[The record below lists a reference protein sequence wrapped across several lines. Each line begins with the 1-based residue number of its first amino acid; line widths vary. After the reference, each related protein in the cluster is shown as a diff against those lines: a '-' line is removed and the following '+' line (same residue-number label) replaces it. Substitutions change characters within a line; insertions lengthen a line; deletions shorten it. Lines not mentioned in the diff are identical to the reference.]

1 MKMSLVSVCGA
12 LLYKLW
18 KYGRLGL
25 AVLAFILVV
34 LALSVGPVRMADFI
48 AKCGD
53 SFQHFW
59 K

>member
-1 MKMSLVSVCGA
+1 MKMSPLA
-12 LLYKLW
+12 LLYRLW

-25 AVLAFILVV
+25 ALLAFILVV
-34 LALSVGPVRMADFI
+34 LALGVGPVRMADFI
-48 AKCGD
+48 ARCGD